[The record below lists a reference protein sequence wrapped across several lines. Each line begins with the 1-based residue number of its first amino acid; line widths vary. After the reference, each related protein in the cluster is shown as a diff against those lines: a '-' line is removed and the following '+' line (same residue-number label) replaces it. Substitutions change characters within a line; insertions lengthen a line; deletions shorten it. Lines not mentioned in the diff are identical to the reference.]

1 MDIATV
7 IGLFGGTVLIV
18 GAIITGGSAL
28 VFFDTPSILIVIGG
42 TLATCF
48 IKFSMR
54 DVINSVTVVMKAFMI
69 KLDSPEELIRKLVEY
84 SKIAKKEGL
93 IALENQ
99 KPGDAFSAKAIRYL
113 SDGLDEKLISEL
125 LDKDIRQ
132 TLQRHTV
139 GQNVFRG
146 MGASAPAFGMI
157 GTLIGLVQMLGSMSD
172 PASIGPAM
180 AIALLTTLY
189 GLLFANFVFLPLSK
203 KLTEHLKAESMMLYI
218 ILEGVIDISNDK
230 NSKAVAYRLNSFMK
244 NYTGAHEENVL
255 EYKNRAKQ
263 QTSLTPL
270 QKLMTR
276 KQNA

>member
-1 MDIATV
+1 VNQIDQIPKNRRGEFMDIATV

-18 GAIITGGSAL
+18 GSVIIGGSAL
-28 VFFDTPSILIVIGG
+28 VFVNIPGVLIVMGG

-48 IKFSMR
+48 IKFSMS
-54 DVINSVTVVMKAFMI
+54 DVINSISVVMKAFMI
-69 KLDSPEELIRKLVEY
+69 KLESPEELIIKLIEY

-99 KPGDAFSAKAIRYL
+99 KAGDAFSAKAIRYL
-113 SDGLDEKLISEL
+113 SDGLDEKLISEM

-139 GQNVFRG
+139 GQNVFKG

-157 GTLIGLVQMLGSMSD
+157 GTLIGLVQMLASMSD

-189 GLLFANFVFLPLSK
+189 GALVANLVCLPIAD
-203 KLTEHLKAESMMLYI
+203 KLALRSQQEQENRRIIREGAIGIAQGMSPMVLEEALKIYLAPK
-218 ILEGVIDISNDK
+218 DRQK
-230 NSKAVAYRLNSFMK
+230 NSTQK
-244 NYTGAHEENVL
+244 N
-255 EYKNRAKQ
+255 
-263 QTSLTPL
+263 
-270 QKLMTR
+270 QKKT
-276 KQNA
+276 K

>member
-18 GAIITGGSAL
+18 GSVIIGGSAL
-28 VFFDTPSILIVIGG
+28 VFVNIPGVLIVIGG

-54 DVINSVTVVMKAFMI
+54 DVINSISVVMKAFML
-69 KLDSPEELIRKLVEY
+69 KLDSPEELIKKLIEY

-99 KPGDAFSAKAIRYL
+99 KAGDVFSAKAIRYL
-113 SDGLDEKLISEL
+113 SDGLDDKLISEM

-157 GTLIGLVQMLGSMSD
+157 GTLIGLVQMLASMSD

-180 AIALLTTLY
+180 AVALLTTLY
-189 GLLFANFVFLPLSK
+189 GALVANLVCLPIAD
-203 KLTEHLKAESMMLYI
+203 KLALRSQQEQENRRI
-218 ILEGVIDISNDK
+218 IREGAIGIAQGMSP
-230 NSKAVAYRLNSFMK
+230 M
-244 NYTGAHEENVL
+244 VL
-255 EYKNRAKQ
+255 EEALKIYLAPKDRQKN
-263 QTSLTPL
+263 TG
-270 QKLMTR
+270 QKNQKKT
-276 KQNA
+276 K